1 MHFSTAR
8 QSSCGSKAHLQH
20 TSRCKAA
27 TPSRPWAGPTSFI
40 SPQHASG
47 ITPRVRSAAC
57 GPTAS
62 VPATQA
68 PSLRTAA
75 VKRWRPSGPLDPDA
89 INSPSQLVGLG
100 FTRQQANQLLSS
112 PVFKSCAVNL
122 GNVRQWIELL
132 GHLGIPASHNVL
144 ATHPIVLKSRAD
156 NNAANAAAVV
166 QWIRS
171 RVPSQAAV
179 RVVICKFPKLLTTP
193 CEKLD
198 AATAWMRTELGSSEG
213 DIHRGLARL
222 PQLFAMRSG
231 TLASKLAWF
240 DSQAFDVARIRRYV
254 LSHPQL
260 LVMTT
265 EHYEAQLAA
274 LQALGLSQSEAL
286 EMAKKV
292 PVLLSLD
299 IAGSNM
305 QLKVRFLVRVMGLP
319 VAALVRDPNFLS
331 RSLMNTIGPRWAFSR
346 LYSTLKPPNHTSHLS
361 KSPGR
366 YLETVKS
373 ALLEEECAERGL
385 SPLQLFEEFIPCWQ
399 QGEGRVW
406 AKAPKTSSAVLGGDS
421 VGDVDEE
428 ADSDVGESAD
438 ANDL

>member
-171 RVPSQAAV
+171 RVPSQAA
-179 RVVICKFPKLLTTP
+179 
-193 CEKLD
+193 
-198 AATAWMRTELGSSEG
+198 
-213 DIHRGLARL
+213 
-222 PQLFAMRSG
+222 
-231 TLASKLAWF
+231 
-240 DSQAFDVARIRRYV
+240 
-254 LSHPQL
+254 
-260 LVMTT
+260 
-265 EHYEAQLAA
+265 
-274 LQALGLSQSEAL
+274 
-286 EMAKKV
+286 
-292 PVLLSLD
+292 
-299 IAGSNM
+299 
-305 QLKVRFLVRVMGLP
+305 
-319 VAALVRDPNFLS
+319 
-331 RSLMNTIGPRWAFSR
+331 
-346 LYSTLKPPNHTSHLS
+346 
-361 KSPGR
+361 
-366 YLETVKS
+366 
-373 ALLEEECAERGL
+373 
-385 SPLQLFEEFIPCWQ
+385 LFEEFIPCWQ